1 LFSDNTAIAF
11 VYPYA
16 DDNNTPKW
24 HIEQHSF
31 IPWQQ
36 AGSLEAKEKKDGMNY
51 RELAEQGYCTI
62 TSHPQ
67 GLIND
72 DQVYQWLVNYI
83 EDNQL
88 DVIF

>member
-1 LFSDNTAIAF
+1 IPKFDIRNRQVYVGVDYSLFSDNTAIAF

-51 RELAEQGYCTI
+51 R
-62 TSHPQ
+62 
-67 GLIND
+67 
-72 DQVYQWLVNYI
+72 
-83 EDNQL
+83 
-88 DVIF
+88 